1 MEISLKYDTAEELQQ
16 TLEVLRS
23 MICCSDFSSEKKPL
37 TNAERQKKYRESKKV
52 STITNSNEI
61 VTENNETV
69 TEVTEKI
76 TESNEIVTKNVE
88 GSFINNILKNKNNS
102 LENKEENLNNSQKNL
117 KINEIKKIN
126 EPENERVTENVTNRN
141 EIVTNQREIVTN
153 QENPV
158 SKKQKLT
165 PNDDDFW
172 NVFKGEKERAQAFFK
187 ATGIYPVNK
196 SEFGRWQKELPTFT
210 ESNISIDVMI
220 QAIESLANSPITI
233 AAPGSVFTTARS
245 LANRPNIRV
254 KPQQP
259 EKKESFSEVAKR
271 IQAERDSG
279 QRSTFMD
286 VFFGNRQ
293 KTEEQKMEIIDV

>member
-1 MEISLKYDTAEELQQ
+1 MAITFDTAEDLRQ
-16 TLEVLRS
+16 TLEVMRAMFGCTDLS
-23 MICCSDFSSEKKPL
+23 QEKKRPM
-37 TNAERQKKYRESKKV
+37 TGAERVKKCRENKKQLV
-52 STITNSNEI
+52 DSVTECNDFETKNEEI
-61 VTENNETV
+61 VTSV
-69 TEVTEKI
+69 TENC
-76 TESNEIVTKNVE
+76 ESETNCNENSQEIVTS
-88 GSFINNILKNKNNS
+88 SFIINTLKTNNS
-102 LENKEENLNNSQKNL
+102 LNEEENKIKNNQENL
-117 KINEIKKIN
+117 KINEINNLN
-126 EPENERVTENVTNRN
+126 EPDCKKVMCETENETKCN
-141 EIVTNQREIVTN
+141 EIVTV

-165 PNDDDFW
+165 PNDDAFW